1 MLTEVIK
8 VMKTLTNTE
17 LSYFCG
23 QMSLILRA
31 GISSIEGLYMMQDDS
46 EATAEEKK
54 LYIDIKKHLDEGGY
68 LYEALDKTGAFP
80 PYMVKMTRI
89 GEETGTLDNVMD
101 ALRRHYN
108 REEEI
113 RLSIRQAV
121 TYPVVMAGMILVVIL
136 VLLLEVMP
144 VFRQVFRQL
153 GSEMTGFAGLLF
165 NVGDAIR
172 NYSIVFVVLLVIL
185 LVIVIICTRTD
196 GGRKAGIAFLSRFR
210 FFRRLRND
218 ISTSRFADG
227 LALALRSGFSPDFG
241 IDMVSEIIEDK
252 VFSGKVED
260 CKKRLIDGAPFDEA
274 LKESGILSGVNA
286 RMMTIGHR
294 TGSSDVVME
303 QISDMSQ
310 KKIDTSISNALGT
323 IEPVLIVV
331 LSLVIGAILMS
342 VMFPL
347 LGIVSSI

>member
-1 MLTEVIK
+1 
-8 VMKTLTNTE
+8 MKTLTNTE

-46 EATAEEKK
+46 EASEEEKK
-54 LYIDIKKHLDEGGY
+54 LYTEIKKHLDDGGY
-68 LYEALDKTGAFP
+68 LYEALEKTGVFP
-80 PYMVKMTRI
+80 AYMVKMTRI

-153 GSEMTGFAGLLF
+153 GSEMTGFAGFLF
-165 NVGDAIR
+165 NMGDAIR
-172 NYSIVFVVLLVIL
+172 SYSIVFVVLLAVL
-185 LVIVIICTRTD
+185 LVFVIVCTRTE
-196 GGRKAGIAFLSRFR
+196 GGRKVGLTILSKFK
-210 FFRRLRND
+210 FFRRLRSD

-241 IDMVSEIIEDK
+241 IDMVAEIIEDRPFTEK
-252 VFSGKVED
+252 IED
-260 CKKRLIDGAPFDEA
+260 CKKKLIDGAPFDEA
-274 LKESGILSGVNA
+274 LKQSGILSGVNA

-303 QISDMSQ
+303 QISDLSQ
-310 KKIDTSISNALGT
+310 KRIDTSISNALGT

-347 LGIVSSI
+347 LGIVSSM

>member
-1 MLTEVIK
+1 
-8 VMKTLTNTE
+8 MKTLTNTE

-31 GISSIEGLYMMQDDS
+31 GISSIEGLYMMQDDT
-46 EATAEEKK
+46 EASADEKK
-54 LYIDIKKHLDEGGY
+54 LYTDIKKHLDEGGY
-68 LYEALDKTGAFP
+68 LYEAFEKTGVFP

-101 ALRRHYN
+101 ALRVHYN

-113 RLSIRQAV
+113 RQSIRQAV

-153 GSEMTGFAGLLF
+153 GAEMTGFAGLLF
-165 NVGDAIR
+165 NIGDAIR
-172 NYSIVFVVLLVIL
+172 NYSIVFVAILVIL
-185 LVIVIICTRTD
+185 LVLAVICTRTEK
-196 GGRKAGIAFLSRFR
+196 GRKIGLAFLSKFK

-227 LALALRSGFSPDFG
+227 LALALRSEFSPDFG
-241 IDMVSEIIEDK
+241 IDMVTDIIEDK
-252 VFSGKVED
+252 VFTAKVAD
-260 CKKRLIDGAPFDEA
+260 CKQRLIDGAPFDEA
-274 LKESGILSGVNA
+274 LKEAGILSGVNA

-303 QISDMSQ
+303 QISDLSQ
-310 KKIDTSISNALGT
+310 KKIDNSISNALGT
-323 IEPVLIVV
+323 IEPVLIVI

-347 LGIVSSI
+347 LGIVSAI

>member
-1 MLTEVIK
+1 MPI
-8 VMKTLTNTE
+8 NTGLHGFFAF
-17 LSYFCG
+17 LS
-23 QMSLILRA
+23 
-31 GISSIEGLYMMQDDS
+31 D
-46 EATAEEKK
+46 EKK
-54 LYIDIKKHLDEGGY
+54 LYTDIKKHLDEGGY
-68 LYEALDKTGAFP
+68 LYEAFEKTGVFP

-101 ALRRHYN
+101 ALRVHYN

-113 RLSIRQAV
+113 RQSIRQAV

-153 GSEMTGFAGLLF
+153 GAEMTGFAGLLF
-165 NVGDAIR
+165 NIGDAIR
-172 NYSIVFVVLLVIL
+172 NYSIVFVAILVIL
-185 LVIVIICTRTD
+185 LVLVVICTRTEK
-196 GGRKAGIAFLSRFR
+196 GRKIGLAFLSKFK

-241 IDMVSEIIEDK
+241 IDMVTDIIEDK
-252 VFSGKVED
+252 VFTAKVAD
-260 CKKRLIDGAPFDEA
+260 CKQRLIDGAPFDEA
-274 LKESGILSGVNA
+274 LKEAGILSGVNA

-303 QISDMSQ
+303 QISDLSQ
-310 KKIDTSISNALGT
+310 KKIDNSISNALGT
-323 IEPVLIVV
+323 IEPVLIVI

-347 LGIVSSI
+347 LGIVSAI

>member
-1 MLTEVIK
+1 
-8 VMKTLTNTE
+8 MKTLTNTE

-46 EATAEEKK
+46 EASEEEKK
-54 LYIDIKKHLDEGGY
+54 LYTEIKKHLDDGGY
-68 LYEALDKTGAFP
+68 LYEALEKTGVFP
-80 PYMVKMTRI
+80 AYMVKMTRI

-153 GSEMTGFAGLLF
+153 GSEMTGFAGFLF
-165 NVGDAIR
+165 NMGDAIR
-172 NYSIVFVVLLVIL
+172 SYSIVFGVLLAVLLVF
-185 LVIVIICTRTD
+185 VIVCTRTE
-196 GGRKAGIAFLSRFR
+196 GGRKVGLTILSKFK
-210 FFRRLRND
+210 FFRRLRSD

-241 IDMVSEIIEDK
+241 IDMVAEIIEDRPFTEK
-252 VFSGKVED
+252 IED
-260 CKKRLIDGAPFDEA
+260 CKKKLIDGAPFDEA
-274 LKESGILSGVNA
+274 LKQSGILSGVNA

-303 QISDMSQ
+303 QISDLSQ
-310 KKIDTSISNALGT
+310 KRIDTSISNALGT

-347 LGIVSSI
+347 LGIVSSM

>member
-1 MLTEVIK
+1 
-8 VMKTLTNTE
+8 MKTLTNTE

-46 EATAEEKK
+46 EASDEERK
-54 LYIDIKKHLDEGGY
+54 LYIEIKHHLDEGGY
-68 LYEALDKTGAFP
+68 LYEAFDKTGVFP

-89 GEETGTLDNVMD
+89 GEETGTLDNVME

-113 RLSIRQAV
+113 RQSIRQAV

-153 GSEMTGFAGLLF
+153 GSEMTGFAGFLF

-172 NYSIVFVVLLVIL
+172 SYSVIFVVLLVAL
-185 LVIVIICTRTD
+185 LVVVIICTRTEK
-196 GGRKAGIAFLSRFR
+196 GKKAGLAFLSKFK

-218 ISTSRFADG
+218 IATSRFADG

-241 IDMVSEIIEDK
+241 IDMVSDIIEDK
-252 VFSGKVED
+252 TFSEKVAD
-260 CKKRLIDGAPFDEA
+260 CKKRLIDGSPFDEA
-274 LKESGILSGVNA
+274 LKQSGILSGVNA

-294 TGSSDVVME
+294 TGSADVVME
-303 QISDMSQ
+303 QISDLSQ
-310 KKIDTSISNALGT
+310 KKIDNSISNALGT

>member
-1 MLTEVIK
+1 
-8 VMKTLTNTE
+8 MKTLSNPE

-23 QMSLILRA
+23 QMSLILKA

-46 EATAEEKK
+46 EATSDERK
-54 LYIDIKKHLDEGGY
+54 LYVEIKKHLDNGDY
-68 LYEALDKTGAFP
+68 LYEALEKTGGFP

-89 GEETGTLDNVMD
+89 GEETGTLDNVME

-153 GSEMTGFAGLLF
+153 GSEMTGFAGVLF
-165 NVGDAIR
+165 TVGDVIR
-172 NYSIVFVVLLVIL
+172 NYSIVFVILLGVLLVLIIL
-185 LVIVIICTRTD
+185 CTRTE
-196 GGRKAGIAFLSRFR
+196 GGKKIGMKILSKFK

-218 ISTSRFADG
+218 VSTSRFADG

-241 IDMVSEIIEDK
+241 IDMVSDIIEDD
-252 VFSGKVED
+252 VFSSKVDD

-274 LKESGILSGVNA
+274 LKQSGILSGVNA

-303 QISDMSQ
+303 QISDLSQ
-310 KKIDTSISNALGT
+310 KRIDTGISNALGT
-323 IEPVLIVV
+323 IEPVLIVI

>member
-1 MLTEVIK
+1 
-8 VMKTLTNTE
+8 MKTLTNTE

-46 EATAEEKK
+46 EASEEERK
-54 LYIDIKKHLDEGGY
+54 LYTEIKKHLDDGGY
-68 LYEALDKTGAFP
+68 LYEALEKTGVFP
-80 PYMVKMTRI
+80 AYMVKMTRI

-153 GSEMTGFAGLLF
+153 GSEMTGFAGFLF
-165 NVGDAIR
+165 NMGDAIR
-172 NYSIVFVVLLVIL
+172 SYSIVFVLLLAGLLVFA
-185 LVIVIICTRTD
+185 IVCTRTE
-196 GGRKAGIAFLSRFR
+196 GGRKVGLAILSKFK
-210 FFRRLRND
+210 FFRRLRSD

-241 IDMVSEIIEDK
+241 IDMVAEIIEDK
-252 VFSGKVED
+252 SFSEKIED
-260 CKKRLIDGAPFDEA
+260 CKKKLIDGAPFDEA
-274 LKESGILSGVNA
+274 LKQSGILSGVNA

-303 QISDMSQ
+303 QISDLSQ
-310 KKIDTSISNALGT
+310 KRIDTGISNALGT

-347 LGIVSSI
+347 LGIVSSM

>member
-1 MLTEVIK
+1 
-8 VMKTLTNTE
+8 MKTLTNTE

-23 QMSLILRA
+23 QMSLILKA

-46 EATAEEKK
+46 EATEEERR
-54 LYIDIKKHLDEGGY
+54 LYSEIKAHLDDGGY
-68 LYEALDKTGAFP
+68 LYEAFERTGAFP
-80 PYMVKMTRI
+80 AYMVKMTRI

-165 NVGDAIR
+165 NIGDAIR
-172 NYSIVFVVLLVIL
+172 SYSIVFVAILVIFL
-185 LVIVIICTRTD
+185 ILVIICTRTD
-196 GGRKAGIAFLSRFR
+196 KGRKAGLSFLSRFK

-218 ISTSRFADG
+218 IATSRFADG

-241 IDMVSEIIEDK
+241 IDMVRDIIEDK
-252 VFSGKVED
+252 VFTAKIDD
-260 CKKRLIDGAPFDEA
+260 CKQKLTDGAPFDEA
-274 LKESGILSGVNA
+274 LKQSGILSGVNA

-303 QISDMSQ
+303 QISDISQ
-310 KKIDTSISNALGT
+310 KRIDTSISNALGT

>member
-1 MLTEVIK
+1 
-8 VMKTLTNTE
+8 
-17 LSYFCG
+17 
-23 QMSLILRA
+23 
-31 GISSIEGLYMMQDDS
+31 MMQDDT
-46 EATAEEKK
+46 EASADEKK
-54 LYIDIKKHLDEGGY
+54 LYTDIKKHLDEGGY
-68 LYEALDKTGAFP
+68 LYEAFEKTGVFP

-101 ALRRHYN
+101 ALRVHYN

-113 RLSIRQAV
+113 RQSIRQAV

-153 GSEMTGFAGLLF
+153 GAEMTGFAGLLF
-165 NVGDAIR
+165 NIGDAIR
-172 NYSIVFVVLLVIL
+172 NYSIVFVAILVIL
-185 LVIVIICTRTD
+185 LVLVVICTRTEK
-196 GGRKAGIAFLSRFR
+196 GRKIGLAFLSKFK

-241 IDMVSEIIEDK
+241 IDMVTDIIEDK
-252 VFSGKVED
+252 VFTAKVAD
-260 CKKRLIDGAPFDEA
+260 CKQRLIDGAPFDEA
-274 LKESGILSGVNA
+274 LKEAGILSGVNA

-303 QISDMSQ
+303 QISDLSQ
-310 KKIDTSISNALGT
+310 KKIDNSISNALGT
-323 IEPVLIVV
+323 IEPVLIVI

-347 LGIVSSI
+347 LGIVSAI

>member
-1 MLTEVIK
+1 
-8 VMKTLTNTE
+8 MKTLTNTE
-17 LSYFCG
+17 LAYFCG
-23 QMSLILRA
+23 QMSLILKA

-46 EATAEEKK
+46 EATEEEKK
-54 LYIDIKKHLDEGGY
+54 LYSDIKAHLDDGGY
-68 LYEALDKTGAFP
+68 LYEAFEKTGVFP
-80 PYMVKMTRI
+80 AYMVKMTRI

-121 TYPVVMAGMILVVIL
+121 TYPVVMAVMILVVIL

-153 GSEMTGFAGLLF
+153 GSEMTGFAGVLF
-165 NVGDAIR
+165 NIGDGIR
-172 NYSIVFVVLLVIL
+172 SYSIVFVIILVALLVFI
-185 LVIVIICTRTD
+185 IICTRTD
-196 GGRKAGIAFLSRFR
+196 KGRKAGLAFLSKFK

-218 ISTSRFADG
+218 IATSRFADG

-241 IDMVSEIIEDK
+241 IDMVHDIIEDK
-252 VFSGKVED
+252 VFSDKIDD
-260 CKKRLIDGAPFDEA
+260 CKQKLVDGAPFDEA
-274 LKESGILSGVNA
+274 LKQSGILSGVNA

-303 QISDMSQ
+303 QISDLSQ

>member
-1 MLTEVIK
+1 
-8 VMKTLTNTE
+8 MKTLTNTE

-31 GISSIEGLYMMQDDS
+31 GISSIEGLYMMQDDT
-46 EATAEEKK
+46 EASADEKK
-54 LYIDIKKHLDEGGY
+54 LYTDIKKHLDEGGY
-68 LYEALDKTGAFP
+68 LYEAFEKTGVFP

-101 ALRRHYN
+101 ALRVHYN

-113 RLSIRQAV
+113 RQSIRQAV

-153 GSEMTGFAGLLF
+153 GAEMTGFAGLLF
-165 NVGDAIR
+165 NIGDAIR
-172 NYSIVFVVLLVIL
+172 NYSIVFVAILVIL
-185 LVIVIICTRTD
+185 LVLAVICTRTEK
-196 GGRKAGIAFLSRFR
+196 GRKIGLAFLSKFK

-241 IDMVSEIIEDK
+241 IDMVTDIIEDK
-252 VFSGKVED
+252 VF
-260 CKKRLIDGAPFDEA
+260 
-274 LKESGILSGVNA
+274 
-286 RMMTIGHR
+286 
-294 TGSSDVVME
+294 
-303 QISDMSQ
+303 
-310 KKIDTSISNALGT
+310 TS
-323 IEPVLIVV
+323 
-331 LSLVIGAILMS
+331 
-342 VMFPL
+342 
-347 LGIVSSI
+347 

>member
-1 MLTEVIK
+1 MN
-8 VMKTLTNTE
+8 TLTNTE

-23 QMSLILRA
+23 QMSLILKA

-46 EATAEEKK
+46 EATEEERK
-54 LYIDIKKHLDEGGY
+54 LYADIKAHLDDGGY
-68 LYEALDKTGAFP
+68 LYEAFEKTGAFP
-80 PYMVKMTRI
+80 AYMVKMTRI

-165 NVGDAIR
+165 GIGDAIR
-172 NYSIVFVVLLVIL
+172 SYSIVFVALLVVFLIL
-185 LVIVIICTRTD
+185 VIICTRTEK
-196 GGRKAGIAFLSRFR
+196 GRKAGLSFLSRFK

-218 ISTSRFADG
+218 IATSRFADG

-241 IDMVSEIIEDK
+241 IDMVRDIIDDK
-252 VFSGKVED
+252 VFTAKVDD
-260 CKKRLIDGAPFDEA
+260 CKQKLSDGSPFDEA
-274 LKESGILSGVNA
+274 LKQSGILSGVNA

-303 QISDMSQ
+303 QISDISQ
-310 KKIDTSISNALGT
+310 KRIDTSISNALGT

>member
-1 MLTEVIK
+1 
-8 VMKTLTNTE
+8 MKTLTNTE

-31 GISSIEGLYMMQDDS
+31 GISSIEGLYMMQDDT
-46 EATAEEKK
+46 EASADEKK
-54 LYIDIKKHLDEGGY
+54 LYTDIKKHLDEGGY
-68 LYEALDKTGAFP
+68 LYEAFEKTGVFP

-101 ALRRHYN
+101 ALRVHYN

-113 RLSIRQAV
+113 RQSIRQAV

-153 GSEMTGFAGLLF
+153 GAEMTGFAGLLF
-165 NVGDAIR
+165 NIGDAIR
-172 NYSIVFVVLLVIL
+172 NYSIVFVAILVIL
-185 LVIVIICTRTD
+185 LVLVVICTRTEK
-196 GGRKAGIAFLSRFR
+196 GRKIGLAFLSKFK

-241 IDMVSEIIEDK
+241 IDMVTDIIEDK
-252 VFSGKVED
+252 VFTAKVAD
-260 CKKRLIDGAPFDEA
+260 CKQRLIDGAPFDEA
-274 LKESGILSGVNA
+274 LKEAGILSGVNA

-303 QISDMSQ
+303 QISDLSQ
-310 KKIDTSISNALGT
+310 KKIDNSISNSLGT
-323 IEPVLIVV
+323 IEPVLIVI

-347 LGIVSSI
+347 LGIVSAI

>member
-1 MLTEVIK
+1 
-8 VMKTLTNTE
+8 MKTLTNTE

-46 EATAEEKK
+46 EASDEEKK
-54 LYIDIKKHLDEGGY
+54 LYTDIKQHLDSYVIG
-68 LYEALDKTGAFP
+68 LYEAFEKTGVFP

-101 ALRRHYN
+101 ALRTHYN

-113 RLSIRQAV
+113 RQSIRQAV

-165 NVGDAIR
+165 NIGDAIR
-172 NYSIVFVVLLVIL
+172 NYSIVFVIILVMLLITT
-185 LVIVIICTRTD
+185 IICTRTE
-196 GGRKAGIAFLSRFR
+196 GGRKAGLAFLSRFK
-210 FFRRLRND
+210 FFRRLRSD

-241 IDMVSEIIEDK
+241 IDMVSDIIEDK
-252 VFSGKVED
+252 IFSAKITD
-260 CKKRLIDGAPFDEA
+260 CKKRLIDGEPFDEA
-274 LKESGILSGVNA
+274 LKKSEILSGVNA

-294 TGSSDVVME
+294 TGSADVVME
-303 QISDMSQ
+303 QISDLSQ
-310 KKIDTSISNALGT
+310 KRIDNSISNALGT

>member
-1 MLTEVIK
+1 
-8 VMKTLTNTE
+8 MKTLTNTE

-46 EATAEEKK
+46 EATEDEKK
-54 LYIDIKKHLDEGGY
+54 LYIDIKKHLDDGGY
-68 LYEALDKTGAFP
+68 LYEALERTGAFP

-113 RLSIRQAV
+113 RQSIRQAV

-153 GSEMTGFAGLLF
+153 GSEMTGFAGFLF
-165 NVGDAIR
+165 GLGDVIR
-172 NYSIVFVVLLVIL
+172 DYSIVFVIILTVLLVTVIL
-185 LVIVIICTRTD
+185 CTRTEK
-196 GGRKAGIAFLSRFR
+196 GRKAGLSFLSRFK

-227 LALALRSGFSPDFG
+227 LALALKSGFSPDFG
-241 IDMVSEIIEDK
+241 IDMVSDIIEDK
-252 VFSGKVED
+252 VFSAKVKD
-260 CKKRLIDGAPFDEA
+260 CRQRLIDGAPFDEA
-274 LKESGILSGVNA
+274 LKQAGILSGVNA

-303 QISDMSQ
+303 QISDLSQ
-310 KKIDTSISNALGT
+310 KRIDTSISSALGT
-323 IEPVLIVV
+323 IEPVLIVI